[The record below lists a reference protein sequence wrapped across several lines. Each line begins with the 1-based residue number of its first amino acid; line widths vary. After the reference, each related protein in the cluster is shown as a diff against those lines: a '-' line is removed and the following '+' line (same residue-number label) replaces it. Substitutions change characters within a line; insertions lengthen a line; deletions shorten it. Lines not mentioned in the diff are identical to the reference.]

1 MKGRKAMR
9 TLRIEY
15 PTGYMEFV
23 CDALF
28 PFTLKMA
35 KQLFKL
41 INEYCSVDVKM
52 QLKEYLTQ
60 RAEEY
65 KTKSEMYSVKSKD
78 HIFGSKEFKHFT
90 IESRKAATLYKR
102 TIRNLEMLEVT

>member
-1 MKGRKAMR
+1 MR

-15 PTGYMEFV
+15 PTGHMEFV

-28 PFTLKMA
+28 PFTLKKA

-41 INEYCSVDVKM
+41 INEYCSVEVKI

-65 KTKSEMYSVKSKD
+65 KTESEMYLGKSKD
-78 HIFGSKEFKHFT
+78 HILGSKEYKHFT
-90 IESRKAATLYKR
+90 IESRKADTLYKR